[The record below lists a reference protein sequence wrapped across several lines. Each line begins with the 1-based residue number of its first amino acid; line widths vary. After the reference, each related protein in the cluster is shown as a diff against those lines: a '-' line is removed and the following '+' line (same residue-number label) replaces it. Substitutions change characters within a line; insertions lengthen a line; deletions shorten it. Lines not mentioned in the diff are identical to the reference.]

1 VTQLRSVVI
10 LLAWAVVVSCA
21 TLSQQA
27 LAQEPPT
34 RVILIIG
41 DGAGASYWTAAAF
54 AADSLAVERFP
65 VMGLVDTRASDSKT
79 TDSAAAATALST
91 GVRTYN
97 GAIGVDPDGNSV
109 TTVLTVAQSRGMA
122 TGLVATSS
130 ITHATPAAFA
140 SHVPDRNMEWEIAR
154 QLADA
159 NVDVIL
165 GGGRRFFDPTHRPD
179 SLDLLSSLAAH
190 YSYVETAAELASLQT
205 KELDKLLGLFAAE
218 EMPAEPLR
226 SPTLPEMTRAALEV
240 LDHDP
245 DGFFL
250 MVEGSQPDWLG
261 HDHEPLGA
269 IVAEMLDLDR
279 AIGVA
284 LEYQS
289 RHPETRI
296 LVTADH
302 ETGGLAIQQ
311 ARSSRLLTRAAA
323 TADSTAA
330 QLAEVSSF
338 ADRELATLAD
348 SAAWYMARLSNL
360 MRRQAR
366 QMGDSSVLVARYT
379 TDDHTSQMV
388 PLFASGPG
396 AEQFGGIK
404 DNWKIGELL
413 MAVVRR

>member
-1 VTQLRSVVI
+1 MVPG
-10 LLAWAVVVSCA
+10 AMF
-21 TLSQQA
+21 SQQA
-27 LAQEPPT
+27 IAQEPPT

-54 AADSLAVERFP
+54 AVDELAVERFP
-65 VMGLVDTRASDSKT
+65 VMGLVDTRASDDKT
-79 TDSAAAATALST
+79 TDSAAAGTALSA

-97 GAIGVDPDGNSV
+97 GAIGVDPDSNSV
-109 TTVLTVAQSRGMA
+109 KTVLEVAQSRGMA
-122 TGLVATSS
+122 TGLVSTSS

-154 QLADA
+154 QLAGADV
-159 NVDVIL
+159 NVLL
-165 GGGRRFFDPTHRPD
+165 GAGRRFFDPSRRPD
-179 SLDLLSSLAAH
+179 SLDLLSTLATR

-205 KELDKLLGLFAAE
+205 KELDRLLGLFTVGD
-218 EMPAEPLR
+218 MPAAPLR
-226 SPTLPEMTRAALEV
+226 SPTLPDMTRAALEV

-245 DGFFL
+245 EGFFL

-261 HDHEPLGA
+261 HDHEPLDA
-269 IVAEMLDLDR
+269 IAAEMLDLDR

-284 LEYQS
+284 LEYQKG
-289 RHPETRI
+289 HPETLI
-296 LVTADH
+296 VVTADH

-311 ARSSRLLTRAAA
+311 ARTSRLLTRAAA
-323 TADSTAA
+323 QADSTAA
-330 QLAEVSSF
+330 QLTEVSRL

-348 SAAWYMARLSNL
+348 STTFYMARVSNL

-366 QMGDSSVLVARYT
+366 QMGDSSAFVARYT
-379 TDDHTSQMV
+379 TGDHTSQMV

-396 AEQFGGIK
+396 AERFGGIK

-413 MAVVRR
+413 MAVVSR